1 MKEQKIITATC
12 SLLDPNPPQ
21 IVEKYSKDG
30 WEIKQISTATYN
42 VLDEQDKPTPNL
54 VITILL
60 EKEL

>member
-30 WEIKQISTATYN
+30 WEIKQN
-42 VLDEQDKPTPNL
+42 RQLP
-54 VITILL
+54 ITS
-60 EKEL
+60 